1 MHACVPPCRCSQ
13 QPEECVGFPE
23 AGIATG
29 CELSN
34 TGAGTEFELSRKAV
48 GALNF

>member
-1 MHACVPPCRCSQ
+1 MPVYLRVGALSSQ
-13 QPEECVGFPE
+13 KSVGFPE